1 MERGQRRTIGVV
13 GASCRAMAASLIRAG
28 YQVTAGDLFADYDT
42 QQLANA
48 TTLSKYPWSA
58 PAWLSKTTVDAW
70 CFTGGIENYPR
81 LADRMSRHAPL
92 LGPTPD
98 SLRKVRDPFWL
109 ADLAKRHRFH
119 FPESKRLDEALS
131 STVFNE
137 PWLKKPFRS
146 AGGLRIETV
155 SEPPACSSQFFLQR
169 QLSGTPMSMALLS
182 TKKKVHVVGLCRL
195 QIGFN
200 FGAPGEFLFAG
211 GVTSLQQ
218 ASSELQV
225 IAKAI
230 HAEAKMLGLWGI
242 DFLKI
247 DRSTLL
253 EVNPRWTASMAL
265 HDRRSAI
272 SLMGMHVAACEG
284 KEVDEFSLS
293 DNSAA
298 AFRILYAR
306 QPINFREEV
315 FEQIAV
321 AFGLSREA
329 TIAGPEFADV
339 PFPGS
344 RIETGFPVCTL
355 YADGA
360 TEEEAEAALA
370 AKIAR
375 VESLLY

>member
-1 MERGQRRTIGVV
+1 MV
-13 GASCRAMAASLIRAG
+13 GASCRAMAASLIRAD

-42 QQLANA
+42 QQLAAA

-58 PAWLSKTTVDAW
+58 PDWLSKTTVDAW

-81 LADRMSRHAPL
+81 LVQRMSRHAPL
-92 LGPTPD
+92 LGATPD
-98 SLRKVRDPFWL
+98 ALRKVRDPFWL
-109 ADLAKRHRFH
+109 ADVAKRYGFH
-119 FPESKRLDEALS
+119 FPESKRLDEASS

-137 PWLKKPFRS
+137 PWLKKPYRS

-155 SEPPACSSQFFLQR
+155 QEPPGCSSQFFLQR

-200 FGAPGEFLFAG
+200 FGAPGMFLFAG
-211 GVTSLQQ
+211 GVTSLQPVSQ
-218 ASSELQV
+218 ELRA
-225 IAKAI
+225 IAEAI

-242 DFLKI
+242 DFLQTDKP
-247 DRSTLL
+247 TVL

-272 SLMGMHVAACEG
+272 ALMGMHVAACEG
-284 KEVDEFSLS
+284 REVDALSLS
-293 DNSAA
+293 DDSAA

-306 QPINFREEV
+306 QPIDFRQEV
-315 FEQIAV
+315 FEQIAA
-321 AFGLSREA
+321 AFDLSREA

-360 TEEEAEAALA
+360 TEEEAEASLA
-370 AKIAR
+370 AKIER